1 MTNVK
6 RFVVGGGA
14 DLEPCL
20 GRVLFVFPLQ
30 RTGNFPSNIFKLASQ
45 KKKHESYG
53 WWGMHS
59 VKNCIHALTK
69 L

>member
-30 RTGNFPSNIFKLASQ
+30 RTGNFPSITNVRLAS
-45 KKKHESYG
+45 
-53 WWGMHS
+53 
-59 VKNCIHALTK
+59 K